1 MVSAPPRVR
10 WDYDVNPEPGSE
22 EHRLVQ
28 PQAEGLA
35 AVDCSK
41 DNDYETHPWNAR
53 RYLFFFT
60 L

>member
-22 EHRLVQ
+22 EHRLV
-28 PQAEGLA
+28 ETLA
-35 AVDCSK
+35 PRGGRTK
-41 DNDYETHPWNAR
+41 DIDYETHPWNAR